1 MVFVPWRSRS
11 AWLRVLSCLVLFGL
25 GSASAGLAADEDERW
40 RSTVERVARSV
51 VALRITASRPFD
63 TEAASF
69 SVATGF
75 VVDAERGL
83 ILSNR
88 HVVHS
93 GPAAGDAIFLNHEEV
108 EVTPIYRDPVHDFG
122 FFRFDP
128 KKVRFMDVQALPLAP
143 EAAHVGAEIRVI
155 GNDAGEKLSILDG
168 TLARLDR
175 PAPAYG
181 RGRYNDFNTFYFQAA
196 SSSSG
201 GSSGSPVVDHRGRV
215 VALNAGGSRGAA
227 SSFFLPL
234 DRVVRALRA
243 IQEGRAVSRGTLQ
256 AVFRH
261 EPYDEVRRLGLR
273 DATEAE
279 MREAFPGGTGLL
291 VAREIVP
298 GGPADGILEP
308 GDVLLRLGGKRIADF
323 VGVESVLDGS
333 VGETVVFE
341 VERGGVSKTLEL
353 TVQDLHDITPH
364 AYLEMGGGV
373 LHPLSYQLARSHGVP
388 LGGLFLAHPGYAF
401 SRAGVPGRVVVT
413 DINGEK
419 LTDLASLEAALSA
432 LPDGA
437 RFQAG
442 FYPLGSS
449 RIPSVAAVQVDRKW
463 FPMRRC
469 DRDDAAGRF
478 VCRPSDPAPAATVAE
493 PAEASLD
500 IPGSFAARRVAR
512 SLVSVSF
519 DVPYAVDGVQGR
531 SFQGSGLI
539 VDSERGLVVVDRDT
553 VPVTLGDA
561 KLTFG
566 GSVEVPAEVV
576 GFHPAHNLA
585 VVQYDPARIAGT
597 PVRSATLRD
606 VPLETGDDVQLV
618 AMTNRQSVLSLGTQI
633 SRIDP
638 PTIPLPRAPRFRESN
653 AVLIALADTI
663 PSVGGVLTDRFGRVV
678 ALWGSFS
685 TQGNSR
691 PTSFFAGLP
700 IHHVKSLIEPML
712 RGEPL
717 VWRGLGVEF
726 GLVPLAKARNLGL
739 GAEDAARLSD
749 DQVGAPRALVV
760 TRVAHG
766 VPAHDLLQAGDLV
779 LAAGGDAV
787 TSFRDIEAA
796 ASREVVD
803 LVILRRGQRQEI
815 AVPTVA
821 RQTGGTER
829 AVLWAG
835 TLLQAPPEELA
846 WQRGLPRI
854 GVYVSGRWRGSP
866 SDRYKLSATRRI
878 LAVDEQPV
886 GNLDEFLAA
895 VRGKTQRESVRLKT
909 VDLLGRPRVQTLL
922 VDPADWPTTE
932 LRREGGSWKR
942 VELEGSAAG
951 LASGEGLLSP

>member
-1 MVFVPWRSRS
+1 MGFLARRGLS
-11 AWLRVLSCLVLFGL
+11 AWLQGGLCLLVLGGFWPEPIR
-25 GSASAGLAADEDERW
+25 AAGEDQVW
-40 RSTVERVARSV
+40 RSTVERVAKSV

-93 GPAAGDAIFLNHEEV
+93 GPAAGDAIFLDHEEV
-108 EVTPIYRDPVHDFG
+108 EVTPVYRDPVHDFG

-128 KKVRFMDVQALPLAP
+128 KKVRFMDVQALELAP
-143 EAAHVGAEIRVI
+143 QAARVGAEIRVI

-175 PAPAYG
+175 PAPEYG

-201 GSSGSPVVDHRGRV
+201 GSSGSPVVDQQGRV
-215 VALNAGGSRGAA
+215 VALNAGGSRAAA

-234 DRVVRALRA
+234 DRVVRALKA
-243 IQEGRAVSRGTLQ
+243 IQANEPVTRGTLQ
-256 AVFRH
+256 TVFRH
-261 EPYDEVRRLGLR
+261 QSYDELRRLGLR
-273 DATEAE
+273 DETEAQT
-279 MREAFPGGTGLL
+279 RRDFPTSTGLL
-291 VAREIVP
+291 VARDIVP
-298 GGPADGILEP
+298 GGPADGVLEP
-308 GDVLLRLGGKRIADF
+308 GDILIRLADRRVTDF
-323 VGVESVLDGS
+323 VGIESVLDGS
-333 VGETVVFE
+333 VGKKVSFE
-341 VERGGVSKTLEL
+341 VQRGGQTHTLEL
-353 TVQDLHDITPH
+353 EVQNLHEITPH
-364 AYLEMGGGV
+364 AYLEMGGAV
-373 LHPLSYQLARSHGVP
+373 LHPLSYQLARGHGVP
-388 LGGLFLAHPGYAF
+388 LGGLYLATPGYAF

-413 DINGEK
+413 EINGDPVN
-419 LTDLASLEAALSA
+419 TLEELESVLEA

-437 RFQAG
+437 QFQVG
-442 FYPLGSS
+442 FYRLGSS
-449 RIPSVAAVQVDRKW
+449 RIPSVGVVQVDRKW

-469 DRDDAAGRF
+469 RRDDDLGRF
-478 VCRPSDPAPAATVAE
+478 VCQASAEPPVATVAA
-493 PAEASLD
+493 PAETRLE
-500 IPGSFAARRVAR
+500 INGSFAARRVAR

-539 VDSERGLVVVDRDT
+539 VDAERGLVVVDRDT

-585 VVQYDPARIAGT
+585 VVQYDPRLIADT
-597 PVRSATLRD
+597 PVRSASLRD
-606 VPLETGDDVQLV
+606 VPLQTGDDVHLV
-618 AMTNRQSVLSLGTQI
+618 AMTNRQSVLSLRTQI
-633 SRIDP
+633 SRVDP
-638 PTIPLPRAPRFRESN
+638 PTIPLPQAPRFRETN
-653 AVLIALADTI
+653 TVLVALADTI
-663 PSVGGVLTDRFGRVV
+663 PSVGGAVTDRFGRVV

-685 TQGNSR
+685 TQGGSG

-700 IHHVKSLIEPML
+700 IHHVKTLIDPML

-717 VWRGLGVEF
+717 SWRGLGIEF
-726 GLVPLAKARNLGL
+726 GLIPLAKARRLGL
-739 GAEDAARLSD
+739 GSGDAEILAD
-749 DQVGAPRALVV
+749 DQVGTHRALVV

-766 VPAHDLLQAGDLV
+766 VPASEVLRAGDLI
-779 LAAGGDAV
+779 LAAAGEPV
-787 TSFRDIEAA
+787 TSFRDIED
-796 ASREVVD
+796 ASRRDAVD
-803 LVILRRGQRQEI
+803 LVILRRGERLELS
-815 AVPTVA
+815 VPTVS
-821 RQTGGTER
+821 RRTQGTQR

-835 TLLQAPPEELA
+835 TLLQEPPEELA
-846 WQRGLPRI
+846 WQRGLPRV

-886 GNLDEFLAA
+886 THLDEFLAA
-895 VRGKTQRESVRLKT
+895 VANKKRRESVRLRT

-922 VDPADWPTTE
+922 VNPEDWPTVE
-932 LRREGGSWKR
+932 LRREGSSWER
-942 VELEGSAAG
+942 VDLTPLPADT
-951 LASGEGLLSP
+951 ASSLGIAEP